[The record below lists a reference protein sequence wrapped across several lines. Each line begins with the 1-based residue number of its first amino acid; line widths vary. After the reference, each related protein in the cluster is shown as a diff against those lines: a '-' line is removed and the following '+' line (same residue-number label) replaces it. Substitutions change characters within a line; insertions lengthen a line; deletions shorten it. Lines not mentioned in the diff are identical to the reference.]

1 MISLLLSLTLSAS
14 FPLPAIDGKPLA
26 VSEGQKVFRLP
37 MRFEKV
43 KKFYAEQFS
52 ATAEVTSVETR
63 VAGKRLLT
71 LTTRARGE
79 SWKKAIVRE
88 GEVDTVVEVTPV
100 IQLTQ
105 EKISGNGKPLVQFIF
120 GRSADV
126 DKALNTINGA
136 EQRYHTV

>member
-1 MISLLLSLTLSAS
+1 MIGLALSLVLAAS

-43 KKFYAEQFS
+43 KKFYAEQLGKLPEVS
-52 ATAEVTSVETR
+52 LAESSSG
-63 VAGKRLLT
+63 GKRVLT
-71 LTTRARGE
+71 LTTRAKTE
-79 SWKKAIVRE
+79 SWVKAIVRE

-100 IQLTQ
+100 LRLEEEQ
-105 EKISGNGKPLVQFIF
+105 ISGNGRPLVEFVF

-126 DKALNTINGA
+126 KKALETIDPA
-136 EQRYHTV
+136 EQNRMK